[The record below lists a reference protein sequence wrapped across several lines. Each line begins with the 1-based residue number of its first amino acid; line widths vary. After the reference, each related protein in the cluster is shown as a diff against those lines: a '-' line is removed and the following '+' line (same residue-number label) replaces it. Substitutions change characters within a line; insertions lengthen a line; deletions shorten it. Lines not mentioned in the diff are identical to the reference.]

1 MKEQL
6 ELHKEFREKQEKY
19 AYYLVALCVASIGFS
34 ITQTTGQSLKWIQL
48 PLGISV
54 LSWGIS
60 IFCGLRYIGM
70 IVFSVKRNSMY
81 LDMIQGKD
89 EIAGTDLQKI
99 KIGIDV
105 YREGSEKLNKA
116 SILLY
121 NWQERLFFSGILLF
135 IVWRVIE
142 MANI

>member
-34 ITQTTGQSLKWIQL
+34 ITQTTGQPLKWIQI

-70 IVFSVKRNSMY
+70 IVFSIKRNLIY
-81 LDMIQGKD
+81 LDIVQGKD
-89 EIAGTDLQKI
+89 EITGTNPHKI
-99 KIGIDV
+99 KIGVDV
-105 YREGSEKLNKA
+105 YREGSEKLNKK

-135 IVWRVIE
+135 IVWRVTE
-142 MANI
+142 MANV